1 MRILCRLDKEISI
14 LCLAVMMITV
24 ILQVL
29 MRELFDFPLVG
40 AEEFVRYL
48 MIWIVLFPL
57 AFTLREGGHIAMTEL
72 RDMFPKP
79 LQNGLSCVSDVCSIA
94 VFAIVSWSSMSVI
107 VENMNNTTATLQIP
121 FWIFFLPNLLGFVL
135 LTVGYFLILIKQIG
149 GTADMPQN

>member
-1 MRILCRLDKEISI
+1 MKVIFGLDKEISI
-14 LCLAVMMITV
+14 LCLSAMLITV

-57 AFTLREGGHIAMTEL
+57 AFTLREGGHIAMVEL
-72 RDMFPKP
+72 RDMLPKSIR
-79 LQNGLSCVSDVCSIA
+79 NGLSFVSDVCSLV
-94 VFAIVSWSSMSVI
+94 VFAIVSWSSASVI
-107 VENMNNTTATLQIP
+107 IENANNTTATLQIP

-135 LTVGYFLILIKQIG
+135 LSAGYLVILMKRIG
-149 GTADMPQN
+149 HSTSAQED